1 MELEGTL
8 LSNQVSFLPERLT
21 VRRRAKSSSG
31 IRTLSAHVRQRY
43 CRDRLHCPIPCFP
56 GQEGRVPRG
65 VVEDGGEADTD

>member
-8 LSNQVSFLPERLT
+8 LPNQVSFLPEWLA
-21 VRRRAKSSSG
+21 VRQRAEIGSG
-31 IRTLSAHVRQRY
+31 IRPLSAHVRRRY